1 MASDDDMFYPF
12 GREET
17 TLAPLP
23 SGCKRKGAYFQGCLP
38 QLSTKRQRDA
48 HGPNGLGQN
57 DAIIAERDNAR
68 AGGRR

>member
-17 TLAPLP
+17 TLAPVP
-23 SGCKRKGAYFQGCLP
+23 AGCSRKGAVTHSILP
-38 QLSTKRQRDA
+38 RRSTRRQRDA
-48 HGPNGLGQN
+48 HGPRGLGSN
-57 DAIIAERDNAR
+57 DAIIAERDNAT